1 MKKLT
6 KVQKIIIAIIAAVTL
21 VGSGAYGFTSYQKAQ
36 AEALAKSQLEEATQA
51 VEVAEKSLKQDDAD
65 KATEKVTAVKDET
78 KKKALE
84 ERLAV
89 VEQLI
94 TTEGLVAKAEKD
106 KTKEAVAT
114 AKVEVDKVA
123 DEEKK
128 SAFQKRLDVISAE
141 ITAKEQ
147 LAKAEA
153 AVKNAED
160 NQTRENVAAAQAEV
174 DKVADATKKA
184 ELQKRLDLVSNAIAA
199 KEAEAAAA
207 AQAQAQGQVAV
218 TNPDGTVTYTQPA
231 GGTYAAPAQTG
242 GGYVAPSQPAGNGGW
257 VTPDLT
263 TDAGK
268 QQQADQNG
276 VWSQQAGEQTYSW
289 AATGGQ

>member
-6 KVQKIIIAIIAAVTL
+6 KVQKIIIAIIAAVAL
-21 VGSGAYGFTSYQKAQ
+21 AGSVAYGFTIYQKAQ
-36 AEALAKSQLEEATQA
+36 AEALAKSQLDEATKA

-65 KATEKVTAVKDET
+65 KATEKVVVVKDKA

-94 TTEGLVAKAEKD
+94 KTEGLVAKAEKD
-106 KTKEAVAT
+106 KTKEAVA
-114 AKVEVDKVA
+114 AAQAEVDKVT
-123 DEEKK
+123 DETKK
-128 SAFQKRLDVISAE
+128 TAFQKRLDVISAE
-141 ITAKEQ
+141 IAAKEQ
-147 LAKAEA
+147 LEKAEA

-160 NQTRENVAAAQAEV
+160 NQTRENVSTAQAEV

-184 ELQKRLDLVSNAIAA
+184 ELQKRLDLVSNAIAI
-199 KEAEAAAA
+199 KEA
-207 AQAQAQGQVAV
+207 QSQYVA
-218 TNPDGTVTYTQPA
+218 PA
-231 GGTYAAPAQTG
+231 NNGGSTYATSFQAG
-242 GGYVAPSQPAGNGGW
+242 GGYVAPNQPTGNGGW
-257 VTPDLT
+257 VTPDLS

-268 QQQADQNG
+268 QAQADQNG

>member
-6 KVQKIIIAIIAAVTL
+6 KVQKIIIAIIAAVVLAGT
-21 VGSGAYGFTSYQKAQ
+21 GAYGFTSYQKAQ

-51 VEVAEKSLKQDDAD
+51 VEAAEKSLKQDDAD
-65 KATEKVTAVKDET
+65 KATEKVAVVKDED

-94 TTEGLVAKAEKD
+94 TTESLVAKAEKD
-106 KTKEAVAT
+106 KSKETVAS
-114 AKVEVDKVA
+114 AKAEVDKVT
-123 DEEKK
+123 DEAKK
-128 SAFQKRLDVISAE
+128 SAFQKRLDVIIAE
-141 ITAKEQ
+141 IAVKEQ
-147 LAKAEA
+147 LAKAET

-160 NQTRENVAAAQAEV
+160 NQSRENVATAQAEV
-174 DKVADATKKA
+174 DKVTDTTKKA
-184 ELQKRLDLVSNAIAA
+184 DLQKRLDLVSNAIAA
-199 KEAEAAAA
+199 KEAEAQAAAA

-242 GGYVAPSQPAGNGGW
+242 GGYVAPTTPPAN
-257 VTPDLT
+257 TQ
-263 TDAGK
+263 AGDPMAWDT
-268 QQQADQNG
+268 QAQADQNG
-276 VWSQQAGEQTYSW
+276 QWSRDAGNQNYSW

>member
-6 KVQKIIIAIIAAVTL
+6 KVQKIIIAIIAAVSLAGT
-21 VGSGAYGFTSYQKAQ
+21 GAYGFTSYQKAQ
-36 AEALAKSQLEEATQA
+36 AEALAKSQFEEATKA

-65 KATEKVTAVKDET
+65 KATEKVVVVKDED

-94 TTEGLVAKAEKD
+94 KTESLVAKAEKD
-106 KTKEAVAT
+106 KTKEAVAA
-114 AKVEVDKVA
+114 AKTEVDKVT
-123 DEEKK
+123 DEAKK

-141 ITAKEQ
+141 IAAKEQ

-160 NQTRENVAAAQAEV
+160 DQTRENVTAAQAEV
-174 DKVADATKKA
+174 DKVTDATKKA

-199 KEAEAAAA
+199 KEAEAQAAAA
-207 AQAQAQGQVAV
+207 AQAQTQGQVAV
-218 TNPDGTVTYTQPA
+218 TNADGTVTYTQPT

-242 GGYVAPSQPAGNGGW
+242 GGYVAPSTPPAN
-257 VTPDLT
+257 TQ
-263 TDAGK
+263 AGDPMAWDT
-268 QQQADQNG
+268 QAQSDQNG
-276 VWSQQAGEQTYSW
+276 QWSHDAGQPGAW
-289 AATGGQ
+289 DDF

>member
-6 KVQKIIIAIIAAVTL
+6 KVQKIIIAIIAAVALAGT
-21 VGSGAYGFTSYQKAQ
+21 GAYGFTSYQKAQ

-51 VEVAEKSLKQDDAD
+51 VEAAEKSLVQDDVD
-65 KATEKVTAVKDET
+65 KAAEKVAVVEDED

-94 TTEGLVAKAEKD
+94 TTEDLVAKAEKE
-106 KTKEAVAT
+106 KTKEAVAA
-114 AKVEVDKVA
+114 AKPEVDKVT
-123 DEEKK
+123 DEAKK

-141 ITAKEQ
+141 IAAKEQ
-147 LAKAEA
+147 LAKAET
-153 AVKNAED
+153 AVKNAEG

-174 DKVADATKKA
+174 DKVADSTKKA

-199 KEAEAAAA
+199 KEAEAQAAA
-207 AQAQAQGQVAV
+207 AQAQGQVAV
-218 TNPDGTVTYTQPA
+218 TNADGTVTYTQPA
-231 GGTYAAPAQTG
+231 GGTYAAPAD
-242 GGYVAPSQPAGNGGW
+242 NGGSNY
-257 VTPDLT
+257 TPPAPANPQT
-263 TDAGK
+263 TDPGSWDT
-268 QQQADQNG
+268 QAQVDQNG
-276 VWSQQAGEQTYSW
+276 VWSQQAGDPNQTDMTW

>member
-6 KVQKIIIAIIAAVTL
+6 KVQKIIIAIIASVAL

-36 AEALAKSQLEEATQA
+36 AEALAKSQLEEATKA
-51 VEVAEKSLKQDDAD
+51 VEDAEETLVQADVDKAAEKVAVVKD
-65 KATEKVTAVKDET
+65 KA

-94 TTEGLVAKAEKD
+94 KTEGLVAKAEKD
-106 KTKEAVAT
+106 KTKEAVAA
-114 AKVEVDKVA
+114 AKTEVDKVT
-123 DEEKK
+123 DEAKK

-141 ITAKEQ
+141 IVAKEQ

-153 AVKNAED
+153 AVKNAEA
-160 NQTRENVAAAQAEV
+160 NQTRENVAATQVEV

-199 KEAEAAAA
+199 KEAEAQAA
-207 AQAQAQGQVAV
+207 AQAQSQ
-218 TNPDGTVTYTQPA
+218 
-231 GGTYAAPAQTG
+231 
-242 GGYVAPSQPAGNGGW
+242 YVAPANNGSTYVAPADNSGSTYTPPANTSGGTQPQGNGGY
-257 VTPDLT
+257 VTPDLST
-263 TDAGK
+263 PQGQA
-268 QQQADQNG
+268 QQAAQNDQ
-276 VWSQQAGEQTYSW
+276 WTQQAGSQNYSW

>member
-6 KVQKIIIAIIAAVTL
+6 KVQKIVLAIIAAVTL
-21 VGSGAYGFTSYQKAQ
+21 AGLGAYGFTSYQKAQ
-36 AEALAKSQLEEATQA
+36 AEALAKSQLDEATQA
-51 VEVAEKSLKQDDAD
+51 VKTAEESLKQDDVD
-65 KATEKVTAVKDET
+65 KAAEKVALVKDKD

-84 ERLAV
+84 ERLTV
-89 VEQLI
+89 VEQLV
-94 TTEGLVAKAEKD
+94 TTESLVAKAEKD

-114 AKVEVDKVA
+114 AKTEVDKVT
-123 DEEKK
+123 DEAKK

-141 ITAKEQ
+141 IAAKEQ

-153 AVKNAED
+153 AVKNVED
-160 NQTRENVAAAQAEV
+160 NQTRENVAAAKAEV
-174 DKVADATKKA
+174 DKVVDATKKA
-184 ELQKRLDLVSNAIAA
+184 DLQKRLDLVLNAIAA
-199 KEAEAAAA
+199 KEAEAQAAA
-207 AQAQAQGQVAV
+207 AAQGQVAV

-242 GGYVAPSQPAGNGGW
+242 GGYVAPSQPAGNGGY
-257 VTPDLT
+257 VSPDLS

>member
-6 KVQKIIIAIIAAVTL
+6 KVQKIIIAIIAAVALAGT
-21 VGSGAYGFTSYQKAQ
+21 GAYGFTSYQKAQ
-36 AEALAKSQLEEATQA
+36 AEALAKSQLEEATKA
-51 VEVAEKSLKQDDAD
+51 VEVAEKSLGQDDTD
-65 KATEKVTAVKDET
+65 KAAKKVAVVNDKD

-94 TTEGLVAKAEKD
+94 TTESLVAKAEKD
-106 KTKEAVAT
+106 KTKEAVAA
-114 AKVEVDKVA
+114 AKAEVDKVT
-123 DEEKK
+123 DEAKK
-128 SAFQKRLDVISAE
+128 SAFQKRLDVISSE
-141 ITAKEQ
+141 IAAKEQ

-160 NQTRENVAAAQAEV
+160 NQTKENVAAAQAEV

-199 KEAEAAAA
+199 KEAEAQAA

-218 TNPDGTVTYTQPA
+218 TNADGTVTYTQPA

-242 GGYVAPSQPAGNGGW
+242 GGYVAPSQPAGNGGY

-263 TDAGK
+263 TPQGQAQQAAQNDQWTHDAG
-268 QQQADQNG
+268 QPGAWDDF
-276 VWSQQAGEQTYSW
+276 
-289 AATGGQ
+289 